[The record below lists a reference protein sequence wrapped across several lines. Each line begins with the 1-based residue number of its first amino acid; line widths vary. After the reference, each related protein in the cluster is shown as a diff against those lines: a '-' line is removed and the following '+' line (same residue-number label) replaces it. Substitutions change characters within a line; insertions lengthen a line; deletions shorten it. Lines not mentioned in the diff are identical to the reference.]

1 MRILSAVFP
10 AAALTAAVLMGS
22 AVCAV
27 PAAAQVS
34 PLELDNIRAQQAA
47 AQRQSVAIANEAMA
61 QEARL
66 RTEQAILDL
75 ENQRVAPA
83 LPTLPYAAPAGST
96 TPPSGAKAA
105 TTAYPS
111 MPDKALADSN
121 RQIEKIRKH
130 RH

>member
-1 MRILSAVFP
+1 MSRMRILSAFVP
-10 AAALTAAVLMGS
+10 IAALLMGALAAA
-22 AVCAV
+22 
-27 PAAAQVS
+27 PALAQAT
-34 PLELDNIRAQQAA
+34 PLELDNIRAQQQA

-83 LPTLPYAAPAGST
+83 LPALPYAAPASAAAS
-96 TPPSGAKAA
+96 PSGARPAS
-105 TTAYPS
+105 TVYPS

-121 RQIEKIRKH
+121 RQIQKIRKH